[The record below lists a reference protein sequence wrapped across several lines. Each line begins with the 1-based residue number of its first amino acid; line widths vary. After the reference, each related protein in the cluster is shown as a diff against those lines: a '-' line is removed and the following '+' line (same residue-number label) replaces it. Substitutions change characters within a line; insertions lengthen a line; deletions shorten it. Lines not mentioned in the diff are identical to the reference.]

1 MLYLLLLFLG
11 WVTAAMFVGQRLLGF
26 MRSGAVVTTGWKLFA
41 LLLAVLGLW
50 LVGLVPVIG
59 GWVKFA
65 ALLLGIG
72 ALVWQGWPRRDAPL
86 PGAT

>member
-1 MLYLLLLFLG
+1 M
-11 WVTAAMFVGQRLLGF
+11 
-26 MRSGAVVTTGWKLFA
+26 
-41 LLLAVLGLW
+41 LGLW

-86 PGAT
+86 QAPPESAPALQA